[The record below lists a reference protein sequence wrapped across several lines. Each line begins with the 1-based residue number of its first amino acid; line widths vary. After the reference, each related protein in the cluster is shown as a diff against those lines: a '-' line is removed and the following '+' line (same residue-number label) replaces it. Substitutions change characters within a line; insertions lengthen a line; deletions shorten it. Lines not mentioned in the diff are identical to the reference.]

1 MKCGAWIVSVT
12 TPKGRVRFLNIA
24 PRYYGIAPN
33 HTRFPEDNARASI
46 STHQI
51 SKKNTVSDLMEC
63 DGEIECTVSAEVSES
78 WESHYAEI
86 QVDYRCS
93 KCGNSHFPNLPNQ
106 YSLDKFM
113 TKLIAEMPDA
123 N

>member
-24 PRYYGIAPN
+24 PRYYGSAPDY
-33 HTRFPEDNARASI
+33 HRFPESNVRTHLSA
-46 STHQI
+46 HQI
-51 SKKNTVSDLMEC
+51 SKKNAVSDILEC
-63 DGEIECTVSAEVSES
+63 DGEIVCTIEAHDEGIMDYSRP
-78 WESHYAEI
+78 EI
-86 QVDYRCS
+86 EVDYRCS
-93 KCGNSHFPNLPNQ
+93 KCGNAHFPNLPNE
-106 YSLDKFM
+106 YSLGNFM